1 MFKTGSFIS
10 VFTMAAMIMGCSS
23 DSSETQARTN
33 TVSIT
38 NANQCQLL
46 SLDQSQELLV
56 TLPSNPS
63 TGYSWSIS
71 HLPSILLELPA
82 PVNVAEKTAQP
93 LLGSEAQTTWR
104 FKATTVGQDK
114 LEMVYNKPWEK
125 NVKPAKTFSC
135 NITVK

>member
-1 MFKTGSFIS
+1 MFKTSGFIS
-10 VFTMAAMIMGCSS
+10 LLTMAAMIMGCSS

-46 SLDQSQELLV
+46 SLDQNQELLV

-63 TGYSWSIS
+63 TGYSWTIS

-82 PVNVAEKTAQP
+82 PVNIAEKTAQP
-93 LLGSEAQTTWR
+93 MVGSESQTTWR
-104 FKATTVGQDK
+104 FKATTIGQDK
-114 LEMVYNKPWEK
+114 LELVYHRPWEK
-125 NVKPAKTFSC
+125 GVTPAKTFTC
-135 NITVK
+135 NVTVK